1 MLPLGRE
8 AAPNPETSANQAHRI
23 HRVCDCCAA
32 EREQAPS
39 PQGLVLYLKHP
50 EPSEYAVMNRND
62 LRRVDINLLV
72 TFDT

>member
-8 AAPNPETSANQAHRI
+8 AALNPATAVIQAHRK

-32 EREQAPS
+32 ERERAPS

-62 LRRVDINLLV
+62 LRRVDMNLLV